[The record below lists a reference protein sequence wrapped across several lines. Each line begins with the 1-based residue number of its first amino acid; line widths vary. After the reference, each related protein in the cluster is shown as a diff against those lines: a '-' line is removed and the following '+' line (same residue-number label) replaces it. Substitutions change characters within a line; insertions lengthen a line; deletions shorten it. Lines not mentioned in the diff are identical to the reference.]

1 MAKGSRRKILNRA
14 EDQRGVALLMVLWLS
29 VALSVIAMTTAYL
42 VRTEVEAV
50 RNQIESQRGYYL
62 ARGGIEAAVY
72 SIIRSATPQPAGEER
87 SGQAVEF
94 LPGQRWLRFDFA
106 GGGNSVVEVVP
117 ENAKLNV
124 NQASAEQLAA
134 LLQTLGL
141 PANESA
147 ELAAAIVD
155 WRTPQGS
162 MVGSPFDSYYA
173 WLPQPYAARHAPL
186 EHLEELLPV
195 RGMSREVFFGR
206 MEQNLR
212 GEWQKWPPLGDWLT
226 TETTGGAV
234 NPNYAPQEVLRVL
247 PGWNDALAA
256 AVVASRAAAPVHSL
270 EELQAA
276 VPGVSSVALL
286 SPLTLSQG
294 TIYTL
299 TATGFLPDSGV
310 RRSVRALLRI
320 APDLPLYHRVLAWW
334 EEWPFA
340 QEPPESLLADIG
352 RFSETYL
359 PLRAP
364 AKPRIVSVAPFD
376 KLRAGSP
383 GLASI
388 LGMDP
393 RLTPWAKNLPSPSTS
408 SGQALR
414 GFGGRYTFLQNAL
427 ETGSRSRL

>member
-1 MAKGSRRKILNRA
+1 MAKRSRRKILNRA
-14 EDQRGVALLMVLWLS
+14 ADQRGVALLVVLWLAA
-29 VALSVIAMTTAYL
+29 ALSVMAMTTAYL

-50 RNQIESQRGYYL
+50 RNQIEAQRGYYL

-72 SIIRSATPQPAGEER
+72 SIIRSATPQPAGAER

-106 GGGNSVVEVVP
+106 GGSGVVEVAP

-134 LLQTLGL
+134 LFQTLGL
-141 PANESA
+141 AANESA
-147 ELAAAIVD
+147 QLAAAIVD

-162 MVGSPFDSYYA
+162 MAGSSFDSFYA
-173 WLPQPYAARHAPL
+173 GLPQPYAARHAPL

-212 GEWQKWPPLGDWLT
+212 GEWQKWPPLGDLLT
-226 TETTGGAV
+226 TETTWGAV
-234 NPNYAPQEVLRVL
+234 NPNYAPDEVLRVL

-256 AVVASRAAAPVHSL
+256 AVVAARKAAPFRSL

-286 SPLTLSQG
+286 SPLTFLQG
-294 TIYTL
+294 PAYTL

-310 RRSVRALLRI
+310 RRSVRALVRI

-334 EEWPFA
+334 DEWPFA
-340 QEPPESLLADIG
+340 QEPPQTLLADLG
-352 RFSETYL
+352 RFSERYL

-364 AKPRIVSVAPFD
+364 AKPRIVSVAP
-376 KLRAGSP
+376 P

-393 RLTPWAKNLPSPSTS
+393 RLTPWAKNLPP
-408 SGQALR
+408 LR
-414 GFGGRYTFLQNAL
+414 GFGGRYTFPQNAL
-427 ETGSRSRL
+427 ETGSWSRS